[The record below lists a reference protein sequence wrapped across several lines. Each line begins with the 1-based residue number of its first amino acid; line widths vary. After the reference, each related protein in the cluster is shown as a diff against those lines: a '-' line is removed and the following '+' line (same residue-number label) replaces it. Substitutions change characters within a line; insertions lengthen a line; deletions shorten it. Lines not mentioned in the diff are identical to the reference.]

1 VEHQPVLVLAAHVVH
16 AYNGRPVD
24 RAIAAAAAA
33 AGRLLTLLAGRRPPA
48 VRARQRRAVPALGHR
63 HHGVLALGHH
73 LLPDRVPA
81 RHVPRVHARV
91 VGRLQRT
98 PIAAVALV
106 KIAAAVRAGHQLA
119 ALLGLGRRAQS
130 HRRLSVVQELEP
142 HTERERH
149 RRVQPADG
157 YAQSE
162 RHRARLAV
170 VDGRR
175 GAVRGPVAAPR
186 PARVGPAEFEYLH
199 LATNALAQ
207 VQRAQPELLEDQLK
221 AHTKTTV
228 NMYDNNILYSEV
240 IPRNRL

>member
-1 VEHQPVLVLAAHVVH
+1 V
-16 AYNGRPVD
+16 
-24 RAIAAAAAA
+24 IAA
-33 AGRLLTLLAGRRPPA
+33 AGRLLALFAARRPPA
-48 VRARQRRAVPALGHR
+48 VRARQRRAIPALGHR

-98 PIAAVALV
+98 PLAAVALV
-106 KIAAAVRAGHQLA
+106 KVAAAVRAGHQLA
-119 ALLGLGRRAQS
+119 ALLGLGRRAQP
-130 HRRLSVVQELEP
+130 HRGLSVVQELEP

-157 YAQSE
+157 HAQGE

-175 GAVRGPVAAPR
+175 GAVRRPVAAPR
-186 PARVGPAEFEYLH
+186 TAHVGPTEFEYLH
-199 LATNALAQ
+199 LAAYALAQ
-207 VQRAQPELLEDQLK
+207 VQRAQPELFENQLET
-221 AHTKTTV
+221 HTKTTI
-228 NMYDNNILYSEV
+228 NI
-240 IPRNRL
+240 R